1 MRRLHWLAKQF
12 ERRLEVLLQMANAR
26 PDPPEKKDGD
36 DKASTCSGL
45 VKREGFVTELRS
57 RIQAW
62 KFTQQTIQPRTLQR
76 LMTEGGMTVKQAIR
90 EEISEGETVPESPQ
104 IATINALL
112 TILSKIRNFL

>member
-12 ERRLEVLLQMANAR
+12 ERRLEVLLQMANAK
-26 PDPPEKKDGD
+26 PDPPEKKDGDADPLEKKDGD

-104 IATINALL
+104 
-112 TILSKIRNFL
+112 